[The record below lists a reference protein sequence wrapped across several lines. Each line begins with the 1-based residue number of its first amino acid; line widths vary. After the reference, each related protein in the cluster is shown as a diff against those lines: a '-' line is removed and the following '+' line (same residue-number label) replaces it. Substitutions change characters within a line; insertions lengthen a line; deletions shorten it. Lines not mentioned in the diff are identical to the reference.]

1 MRLLLLI
8 LSTTT
13 TLVQP
18 RTEFLKCAHRLK
30 AYGAAWLAR
39 TELLA
44 RQPLSQNKDAL
55 EYASFHILI
64 YSMRLGATAL
74 KAVDDSWWVNHI
86 SGYEHGVFRMK
97 GKEASDTNVN
107 AMVEILTNKLCV
119 PRTTPPTS
127 TLALIPFYGGLTR
140 DGARDRGIDEETPN
154 TGTAHSVS
162 SGATKLKTLKAVLCS
177 ALSFCKAALV
187 GVCTPGDYESV
198 NELIRTL
205 PAGQARA
212 VLLNCAKAP
221 AYTPYKLLRM
231 VQRHAKGNLNASQVA
246 PAARGVVPWLSSLE
260 YEFVLY
266 DEADQTL
273 HFEGTALRDVFDVL
287 TQHPD
292 YYVAPQRYEKGW
304 GGIPRFVLQGNLSR
318 SMNKCERSLPR
329 LAYT

>member
-1 MRLLLLI
+1 MRAVLNHDLHDSLLI
-8 LSTTT
+8 
-13 TLVQP
+13 
-18 RTEFLKCAHRLK
+18 
-30 AYGAAWLAR
+30 
-39 TELLA
+39 
-44 RQPLSQNKDAL
+44 
-55 EYASFHILI
+55 YAQ
-64 YSMRLGATAL
+64 
-74 KAVDDSWWVNHI
+74 
-86 SGYEHGVFRMK
+86 
-97 GKEASDTNVN
+97 
-107 AMVEILTNKLCV
+107 VEVLTNKLCI
-119 PRTTPPTS
+119 PRTRPPTS
-127 TLALIPFYGGLTR
+127 TLALIPFYSGLTR
-140 DGARDRGIDEETPN
+140 DGARNRGIDEETPN

-198 NELIRTL
+198 NELIGTL

-212 VLLNCAKAP
+212 VLLNCEKSP
-221 AYTPYKLLRM
+221 AYVPFKLLRM

-246 PAARGVVPWLSSLE
+246 PAARGVVPWLAELDFD
-260 YEFVLY
+260 YVLY

-318 SMNKCERSLPR
+318 STNKCEPNLPR

>member
-1 MRLLLLI
+1 MLNHRVVVHAIDATPARWRGDAGSSPLDRARSTASSPRNDLVKNCRCTRRTGLI
-8 LSTTT
+8 ST
-13 TLVQP
+13 Q
-18 RTEFLKCAHRLK
+18 
-30 AYGAAWLAR
+30 
-39 TELLA
+39 
-44 RQPLSQNKDAL
+44 
-55 EYASFHILI
+55 
-64 YSMRLGATAL
+64 
-74 KAVDDSWWVNHI
+74 
-86 SGYEHGVFRMK
+86 
-97 GKEASDTNVN
+97 
-107 AMVEILTNKLCV
+107 
-119 PRTTPPTS
+119 
-127 TLALIPFYGGLTR
+127 
-140 DGARDRGIDEETPN
+140 
-154 TGTAHSVS
+154 
-162 SGATKLKTLKAVLCS
+162 
-177 ALSFCKAALV
+177 V

-212 VLLNCAKAP
+212 VLLNCAKTP

-273 HFEGTALRDVFDVL
+273 HFEGTALRDIFDVL

-318 SMNKCERSLPR
+318 TMNKCDPKLPR